1 VLLVYPGVLYGSCCA
16 KYAAAFFKGRSAQRL
31 NYFYTE

>member
-1 VLLVYPGVLYGSCCA
+1 MRFHALSNSITE
-16 KYAAAFFKGRSAQRL
+16 KYERSAQRL

>member
-1 VLLVYPGVLYGSCCA
+1 MTSVNAQHEALLDELLKDYE
-16 KYAAAFFKGRSAQRL
+16 RSAQRL